1 MPQTDEQIMAELQ
14 SILIEATE
22 IKDRIIS
29 ILPQSQ
35 DSQNNIATFEM
46 LLNGYSVEAKNNA
59 DIAKQAALD
68 AKFMSSRLAFCGL
81 RKVSRYWI
89 VREFIRNVTLLFVRW
104 PVKSARQY

>member
-1 MPQTDEQIMAELQ
+1 MPQTDEQIMAELR

-22 IKDRIIS
+22 IKDRIVS
-29 ILPQSQ
+29 ILPHSQ

-68 AKFMSSRLAFCGL
+68 AC
-81 RKVSRYWI
+81 
-89 VREFIRNVTLLFVRW
+89 
-104 PVKSARQY
+104 